1 MHLASFGTSV
11 DRALEE
17 VLVGVLNGKMF
28 GSGSKKWFVKKQRRQ
43 QHLCGK
49 RPYSRKKKR
58 WAVKILKQNRQKI
71 LNELDVNTV
80 LPYLVYEK
88 VFSLGEYK
96 EILSQDTRQKRTEMF
111 LDCLSAKGPAAF
123 CSFCSVLEEV
133 HPHLL
138 TCFLLDGQD
147 GVLGRAKKGG
157 LPVPLNNQV
166 EQPVCFPPL
175 YTDPLFDSRRALC
188 VRVVLSEAEHSRCN
202 HISGLMPHHRVMY
215 HCKTTPS

>member
-1 MHLASFGTSV
+1 MHLSTLGTSV

-17 VLVGVLNGKMF
+17 ALAGVFGGKMF
-28 GSGSKKWFVKKQRRQ
+28 GSGTKRWFVKKQRRQ
-43 QHLCGK
+43 PHLYGK

-58 WAVKILKQNRQKI
+58 WATKILKQNRQKI
-71 LNELDVNTV
+71 LNELDVNSV

-96 EILSQDTRQKRTEMF
+96 EILSQDTSKKRTEKF
-111 LDCLSAKGPAAF
+111 LDHLSCKSPAAF

-166 EQPVCFPPL
+166 EQPVCSPPL
-175 YTDPLFDSRRALC
+175 YTDPVFDSR
-188 VRVVLSEAEHSRCN
+188 
-202 HISGLMPHHRVMY
+202 
-215 HCKTTPS
+215 